1 MDKGNILLNLA
12 RNAIA
17 EQLNLDVGF
26 QAANEAWLHEA
37 RASFVSLHKKS
48 TLRGCIGSLV
58 AHRPLGEDVRANA
71 VAAAF
76 HDPRFAPL
84 SADEFDAIDIEVSV
98 LSTPEKITFSDENAL
113 LRQLRPNFD
122 GLILSYG
129 HQRGTFL
136 PQVWQQLPQPAQFLA
151 HLKQKAGLSPDFWHP
166 DIEISRYTVEAF
178 SEKPEVKS

>member
-1 MDKGNILLNLA
+1 MDKGNTLLKLA

-17 EQLNLDVGF
+17 EQLNLDVYF
-26 QAANEAWLHEA
+26 QAANESWLHEA
-37 RASFVSLHKKS
+37 RASFVTLHKNN
-48 TLRGCIGSLV
+48 TLRGCIGSL
-58 AHRPLGEDVRANA
+58 AAYRPLSEDVRANA

-84 SADEFDAIDIEVSV
+84 SADEFDVVDIEVSV
-98 LSTPEKITFSDENAL
+98 LSIPEKITFSGENAL
-113 LRQLRPNFD
+113 LRQLRPNID

-129 HQRGTFL
+129 NQRGTFL
-136 PQVWQQLPQPAQFLA
+136 PQVWQQLAQPAQFLT

-178 SEKPEVKS
+178 SETSKVAS